1 MAHVK
6 QPPIITTD
14 QWGAIPAR
22 AHTVYV
28 GRPDKIIFHHTA
40 GHHPEIDHPKDESR
54 AEAIR
59 YAQAIQKFHMF
70 GNGWNDSGHNFLICR
85 NGLILV
91 GRHMSLPAI
100 KKGRMVLSA
109 HCPGENTQPGIEH
122 EHFGEEPMTKEQFGA
137 SAHLCA
143 WIISMCRM
151 RNSSVIRPHKEF
163 FATSCPGVLEKE
175 LPALR
180 KAVTQIIRDSTPG
193 I

>member
-14 QWGAIPAR
+14 QWGAIPAK

-91 GRHMSLPAI
+91 GRHMSSPRDQERPDGAVGALP
-100 KKGRMVLSA
+100 GRE
-109 HCPGENTQPGIEH
+109 HQPGIEH
-122 EHFGEEPMTKEQFGA
+122 EHFGDEPMTKEQFGA
-137 SAHLCA
+137 SAHLVRVDHLDVPDA
-143 WIISMCRM
+143 
-151 RNSSVIRPHKEF
+151 
-163 FATSCPGVLEKE
+163 
-175 LPALR
+175 
-180 KAVTQIIRDSTPG
+180 
-193 I
+193 